1 MRHSWVTFLCS
12 QSMPKLCRSQPAA
25 TMTADADVLTSHD
38 IFRGWAQGERWIA
51 AGPADGVPSPSLW
64 LGGRTGGVQVNQ
76 TEPGVVA
83 AAQGDRS
90 SSLLGAASSQDIVCN
105 DARRKAKARS
115 HECNYGLYLV
125 AWDGI
130 EPSTRGFSIEINAM
144 NRCKSTHTH

>member
-1 MRHSWVTFLCS
+1 
-12 QSMPKLCRSQPAA
+12 MPKLCRSQPAA

-83 AAQGDRS
+83 AAQGDRR

-125 AWDGI
+125 VQY
-130 EPSTRGFSIEINAM
+130 STQDDTPPTVLR
-144 NRCKSTHTH
+144 RPP

>member
-1 MRHSWVTFLCS
+1 
-12 QSMPKLCRSQPAA
+12 
-25 TMTADADVLTSHD
+25 MTADADVLTSHD

-64 LGGRTGGVQVNQ
+64 LGGRTGGVHVNQ

-83 AAQGDRS
+83 AAQGDRR

-115 HECNYGLYLV
+115 HECNYELYLV

-130 EPSTRGFSIEINAM
+130 EPSTRGFSIENLACSATPPYTNTSKNM
-144 NRCKSTHTH
+144 HLTAHMRSQTHTIATILG